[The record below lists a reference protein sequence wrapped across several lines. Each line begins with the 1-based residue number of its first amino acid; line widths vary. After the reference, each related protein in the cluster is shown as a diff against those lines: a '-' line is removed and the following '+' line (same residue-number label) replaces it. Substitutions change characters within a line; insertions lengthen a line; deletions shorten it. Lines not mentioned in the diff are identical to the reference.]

1 MQAFPIRK
9 VFTTTRMKNRT
20 IVGIVAE
27 YNPFHTGHRYQI
39 RAAAEQVS
47 ADAVVAVMSGHFMQ
61 RGSFAVTDKWTRAAM
76 ALSSGVDAVIEIPV
90 RYCLGN
96 ASIYAA
102 AGIGLLEASG
112 IVTHL
117 SFGTESGD
125 LSQLQ
130 NTAARITGS
139 RERLEERIRE
149 LGREGHSYPRARMI
163 ADAELSG
170 EPEIPSE
177 PNDILA
183 LEYLRANHSMTVIP
197 VHRQG
202 AGYHE
207 EIGGDTE
214 FPSST
219 GLRQLLREG
228 KDIRAFL
235 PEPPDGSDWKFYTD
249 EEPWFRLIRYRIL
262 NCGIEEI
269 CCAPGGEE
277 GLAYLLRDAVRTAVS
292 IDDLILRVKS
302 KRYTYTRISRLLYQL
317 LLGITRE
324 TQQEAP
330 EYLRV
335 LGFTDKGRELL
346 RLMKQEAALPVIT
359 NVNKADVRSGQ
370 LLEEF
375 RATDLYNLCTGRSIR
390 DDSDQVRKPVM
401 M

>member
-1 MQAFPIRK
+1 
-9 VFTTTRMKNRT
+9 MKNRT

-235 PEPPDGSDWKFYTD
+235 PEPPDGSDWKFYMD

-330 EYLRV
+330 E
-335 LGFTDKGRELL
+335 
-346 RLMKQEAALPVIT
+346 
-359 NVNKADVRSGQ
+359 
-370 LLEEF
+370 
-375 RATDLYNLCTGRSIR
+375 
-390 DDSDQVRKPVM
+390 
-401 M
+401 